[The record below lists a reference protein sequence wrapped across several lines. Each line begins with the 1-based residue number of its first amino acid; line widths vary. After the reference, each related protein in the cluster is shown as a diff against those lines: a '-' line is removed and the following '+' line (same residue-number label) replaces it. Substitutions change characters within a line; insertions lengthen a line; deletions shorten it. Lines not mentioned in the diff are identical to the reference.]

1 MERAPT
7 FPRNITRATWEGPGV
22 PMLHSKWL
30 AATLM
35 IGVCAMALTACHRTQ
50 SNPQDHH
57 ERRLGRREPI
67 RVIDKLDCPERQGE
81 LTLEARSADGSAC
94 SYSSKDAVVTL
105 RLVKLNGGDAEAAL
119 APIEAELKEVMPA
132 PPAAPKPVEGKKN
145 GKNRTS
151 IHLPGIN
158 IDANDD
164 GADIRIGQLTINS
177 DGGAAEVKVNK
188 NINIRGDDTHGA
200 VNVSAND
207 EHEGDVTIKADD
219 HGAEIRARK
228 GGDAVRSTL
237 ILANDKAPK
246 GYRLAGYEARGP
258 KGGPLAVAVV
268 KAKTRDTDDHDIFR
282 DMKALV
288 RHNVGG

>member
-1 MERAPT
+1 MR
-7 FPRNITRATWEGPGV
+7 
-22 PMLHSKWL
+22 HSKWL
-30 AATLM
+30 IAMLM
-35 IGVCAMALTACHRTQ
+35 IGVGAAALTACHRTQ
-50 SNPQDHH
+50 SEPQDHP
-57 ERRLGRREPI
+57 ERRPGRREPI
-67 RVIDKLDCPERQGE
+67 RVIDKLDCPEQQGQ
-81 LTLEARSADGSAC
+81 LKRVSIAPDGLSCAYA
-94 SYSSKDAVVTL
+94 SPTSTVDL

-119 APIEAELKEVMPA
+119 APVETELKAIMPT
-132 PPAAPKPVEGKKN
+132 PPATPKPTHGKS

-151 IHLPGIN
+151 INLPGVK
-158 IDANDD
+158 IDAGDD
-164 GADIRIGQLTINS
+164 GADIRIGHLTINS

-188 NINIRGDDTHGA
+188 NVNIRGDDAHGA
-200 VNVSAND
+200 VNVSTND

-219 HGAEIRARK
+219 HGAEIRAK
-228 GGDAVRSTL
+228 KAGDIVRSTL

>member
-1 MERAPT
+1 
-7 FPRNITRATWEGPGV
+7 
-22 PMLHSKWL
+22 MLNSKWL
-30 AATLM
+30 AAALM
-35 IGVCAMALTACHRTQ
+35 IGVGATALNACHRTQ
-50 SNPQDHH
+50 SDPQDHH
-57 ERRLGRREPI
+57 ERRMGRREPI
-67 RVIDKLDCPERQGE
+67 RVIDKLDCPDRQGE
-81 LTLEARSADGSAC
+81 LTLEIRSADGQAC
-94 SYSSKDAVVTL
+94 SYSSKDSVVTL

-119 APIEAELKEVMPA
+119 APIEAELKEVMPT
-132 PPAAPKPVEGKKN
+132 PASPKPVEGKKN

-158 IDANDD
+158 IDASDN
-164 GADIRIGQLTINS
+164 GADIRIGHLTINS

-188 NINIRGDDTHGA
+188 NVNIRGDDGHGA

-219 HGAEIRARK
+219 HGAEIRTKKK
-228 GGDAVRSTL
+228 GDIVRSTL

>member
-1 MERAPT
+1 MR
-7 FPRNITRATWEGPGV
+7 
-22 PMLHSKWL
+22 HSKWL
-30 AATLM
+30 AAALM
-35 IGVCAMALTACHRTQ
+35 IGAGATTLTACHRIQ
-50 SNPQDHH
+50 SDRQDHP

-67 RVIDKLDCPERQGE
+67 RVIDKLDCPDRQGE
-81 LTLEARSADGSAC
+81 LTLEIRGADGQTC
-94 SYSSKDAVVTL
+94 SYSSKEAMVTL
-105 RLVKLNGGDAEAAL
+105 RLVRLNGGDAEAAL
-119 APIEAELKEVMPA
+119 APIETELKAIMPT
-132 PPAAPKPVEGKKN
+132 PLAAPKPVQGKGRS
-145 GKNRTS
+145 GKNHTS
-151 IHLPGIN
+151 INLPGVK
-158 IDANDD
+158 IDTNDD
-164 GADIRIGQLTINS
+164 GADIRIGHLTINS

-188 NINIRGDDTHGA
+188 NVNVRGDDAHAA

-219 HGAEIRARK
+219 HGAEIRAKK
-228 GGDAVRSTL
+228 GGDVVRSTL

>member
-1 MERAPT
+1 MR
-7 FPRNITRATWEGPGV
+7 
-22 PMLHSKWL
+22 HSKWL
-30 AATLM
+30 AAALM
-35 IGVCAMALTACHRTQ
+35 IGVSATVLTACHRTQ
-50 SNPQDHH
+50 SDPQNHP

-81 LTLEARSADGSAC
+81 LKRISVAPDGQSCAYASATSTVD
-94 SYSSKDAVVTL
+94 L

-119 APIEAELKEVMPA
+119 APIESELKVIMPT
-132 PPAAPKPVEGKKN
+132 PPATPKPPQGKHA
-145 GKNRTS
+145 KNRTS
-151 IHLPGIN
+151 INLPGVK

-164 GADIRIGQLTINS
+164 GADIRIGHLTINS

-188 NINIRGDDTHGA
+188 NVNVRSNDADSA
-200 VNVSAND
+200 VNVTTND
-207 EHEGDVTIKADD
+207 EHDGDVTIKADD
-219 HGAEIRARK
+219 HGAEIRAK
-228 GGDAVRSTL
+228 KAGDIVRSTL